1 MAQTEANFTADRGR
15 LRGIKNISPSHD
27 EDRFLTCDS
36 SLDQPCDSSLDQHK
50 TPAATGK
57 AFEYPRRPNSR
68 VLSDTIPFLFIGRNS
83 RGLWVVREAEGR
95 TGGIFLFKKS
105 ALHFAARASAP
116 IGYGTMLLHQRL
128 ELDVDNRGNPV
139 VAWLDRTLGGVAG
152 LIPAFF
158 RQFLSGKK
166 TSLSA

>member
-1 MAQTEANFTADRGR
+1 MSRTEANFTADRGR

-27 EDRFLTCDS
+27 EDRFLT
-36 SLDQPCDSSLDQHK
+36 CDSSLDQHK

-128 ELDVDNRGNPV
+128 ELDVGNRGNPV
-139 VAWLDRTLGGVAG
+139 VAWLDRTLGRVAE

-158 RQFLSGKK
+158 RQFQSGKK
-166 TSLSA
+166 PV